1 MVLCSASLSTG
12 GFVVGGSANIVDVE
26 QATTS
31 SQVVLVTRVCMPDLS
46 MGWDKRTLLLEI

>member
-1 MVLCSASLSTG
+1 MLCSASLSTG